1 MKLSII
7 ITHYKEPWEIC
18 RPLFDS
24 IEMQLGV
31 DFENDIEL
39 IIVNDSM
46 DDNDHLNG
54 DKLENY
60 PFKNVK
66 FVYTGHVGVSE
77 ARNAGLSIAEG
88 EYVMF
93 CDIDD
98 RFISAYALHTM
109 MKQFPTKYYIIKT
122 PFVEDQVIDGELKL
136 IRHEGDVSFVH
147 GKMFRKEFLDENNIR
162 FKKELTIHEDGYF
175 NVIAN
180 ILAKGKIHE
189 TSPALYLW
197 KYNENSVVRKDRDLY
212 IYKTYGNLMDC
223 RIAICES
230 LWEREYVTEYFQA
243 VTKTVIDSY
252 FDFQKHDALKPENKE
267 LIASAEKE
275 FARFYEKFREDYNQV
290 GVNDIALMMHACRVT
305 AFMNG
310 LKVEQE
316 TISEF
321 LTRIVKT
328 YLT

>member
-1 MKLSII
+1 MTII
-7 ITHYKEPWEIC
+7 SHDQDLT
-18 RPLFDS
+18 
-24 IEMQLGV
+24 
-31 DFENDIEL
+31 
-39 IIVNDSM
+39 
-46 DDNDHLNG
+46 
-54 DKLENY
+54 
-60 PFKNVK
+60 
-66 FVYTGHVGVSE
+66 
-77 ARNAGLSIAEG
+77 
-88 EYVMF
+88 
-93 CDIDD
+93 
-98 RFISAYALHTM
+98 FI
-109 MKQFPTKYYIIKT
+109 
-122 PFVEDQVIDGELKL
+122 
-136 IRHEGDVSFVH
+136 H
-147 GKMFRKEFLDENNIR
+147 GKVYRREFLLENNI
-162 FKKELTIHEDGYF
+162 FFDEDMTIHEDGYF